1 MSPTSS
7 PRSSGAGRACW
18 RRVTPLQD
26 QGMRRFAALIRLSE
40 AEWNALPGR
49 RRRGIGAR
57 PSQKRKTGMR
67 QQGRILG
74 IGGIFFKSAQQQPM
88 REWYAQHLGLA
99 DSGHGVMLPWR
110 EHDHPDHEQMTVWS
124 IF

>member
-1 MSPTSS
+1 
-7 PRSSGAGRACW
+7 
-18 RRVTPLQD
+18 
-26 QGMRRFAALIRLSE
+26 
-40 AEWNALPGR
+40 
-49 RRRGIGAR
+49 
-57 PSQKRKTGMR
+57 MR

-124 IF
+124 IFPGDTTYFAVVDRDGGPKSVATPAARRAQ